1 LRNLSLSFSLALAI
15 AVSIATL
22 VQAQQ
27 STGIVAEEAE
37 LGVTKSGPAFAEAG
51 TAITYF
57 VTITNNGPATA
68 VDVSIGDHFPLNTSF
83 VSVTQTSG
91 PPFVCTAW
99 ALDFDGG
106 VDCDAAALA
115 AGASASFELVFFI
128 HPTAT
133 GTITNTAT
141 VAAAAD
147 NDSILS
153 NNAATVVTAIGAGIP
168 TLSPLALALMALSLA
183 GIVLFPQR

>member
-1 LRNLSLSFSLALAI
+1 MHKLSLSFSLALAT

-27 STGIVAEEAE
+27 STGIVIADAD
-37 LGVTKSGPAFAEAG
+37 LGVTKNGPAFAEAG
-51 TAITYF
+51 TAITYV

-68 VDVSIGDHFPLNTSF
+68 VDVGVNDQFPPKTSF
-83 VSVTQTSG
+83 ASVTQTSG

-99 ALDFDGG
+99 TLDFDGG
-106 VDCDAAALA
+106 VACEAAALA

-128 HPTAT
+128 LPTAT

-153 NNAATVVTAIGAGIP
+153 NNTATALTAIGAGIP

-183 GIVLFPQR
+183 GSVLFLRH